1 MNSNGLRAQNPMAM
15 RKRYVQLHPVNATSG
30 GTYSFKNG
38 LPMVKFDIASSML
51 PTLLD
56 GGALRLTGNF
66 TAKQGN
72 AGTTNLTATELNFL
86 DGFAGINHC
95 IESITISSKR
105 LNSVLERITNYSR
118 LVPSITSGKNG
129 LKDFET
135 KLCHFGLHHSTAG
148 LTRPSLNVY
157 NDIDRNGLVLAGNQ
171 RGQDFSTPLYCG
183 IFQSGQDID
192 LSSNSGTG
200 GLVIEILLRSDVNVI
215 FGANANTN
223 NATYNL
229 SNLVLTAPVYEVSG
243 GVAQAYQA
251 KVNQFNFNTWS
262 SMFQT
267 VNTSSSVIAMT
278 PGLGRVSSCL
288 VNFITAGDLG
298 NQQFNSC
305 RLGPVGEFRQ
315 LRWSRNGALY
325 PLQFRQQT
333 VDEQNNNVAKSVS
346 SNVFSYH
353 TYNLNTDMYR
363 TYLEALT
370 TDRYNKVGKTMQGYN
385 NWFGGSTDRTQNS
398 GRDGITP
405 GTAEGIGMLYDA
417 YGSGQ
422 NFQNVVWSFE
432 ANFSPNNVLRVNDTP
447 VDLANSLDGSA
458 GNSQACVVYFLNKN
472 TLMLSANGIDVQR

>member
-1 MNSNGLRAQNPMAM
+1 MKVLLLVQNDLIQ
-15 RKRYVQLHPVNATSG
+15 Y
-30 GTYSFKNG
+30 
-38 LPMVKFDIASSML
+38 
-51 PTLLD
+51 
-56 GGALRLTGNF
+56 
-66 TAKQGN
+66 
-72 AGTTNLTATELNFL
+72 
-86 DGFAGINHC
+86 
-95 IESITISSKR
+95 
-105 LNSVLERITNYSR
+105 YSR

-200 GLVIEILLRSDVNVI
+200 GLVIEILLRSDVNVV
-215 FGANANTN
+215 FGANANAN

-267 VNTSSSVIAMT
+267 INTSSSVIAMT

-298 NQQFNSC
+298 NQSFNSC

-333 VDEQNNNVAKSVS
+333 VDEQNNNVAKSQAA
-346 SNVFSYH
+346 NVFSYH